1 MDIEELKTGKQRK
14 NLITNDKGALTLTIF
29 LLLAIIKRI
38 LRALDINPLPLDD
51 NTVSTVITTVFALW
65 AWWKNNDF
73 THAAKQGT
81 ELTKSLKN
89 GASVQVVTASD
100 AHHEFTQGP
109 E

>member
-1 MDIEELKTGKQRK
+1 MKT
-14 NLITNDKGALTLTIF
+14 IDKGTLTRTV
-29 LLLAIIKRI
+29 LLWLAILNQI
-38 LRALDINPLPLDD
+38 LTALNINPLPLDD

-73 THAAKQGT
+73 THAAKKGT

-89 GASVQVVTASD
+89 GDAVQVVKASD
-100 AHHEFTQGP
+100 SDHEFTEGG